1 MRGDDKKA
9 EVGYCDGCFDLM
21 HAGHFN
27 ALRQAAARCG
37 RLVVG
42 IHADA
47 EIARYKGPTVL
58 RQDERYAMLRHLR
71 WVDGVLEG
79 APYEPTAETLRRAG
93 ADACFHGDDL
103 PAVSASGE
111 HAYGALEREGKFRT
125 FARTPGVSTTHISSR
140 LLELAQHQQAGGNN
154 SKEGGGGGADRSL
167 PPAGPVSMELL
178 RAFAPCAAKGGAC
191 VLVPS
196 TFDLFHAGHASV
208 LERAAGLGL
217 RVVAGVV
224 DSRDAVV
231 PLAQRAVAV
240 AACRWVDGVVIGVGA
255 SASDAELDEF
265 GVEVVVAHA
274 FDPQRELRA
283 PPQAAASRRGTL
295 REIRGER
302 DYLTKAEILRR
313 VREGADAYAERNR
326 ACRAKPGAPAW

>member
-1 MRGDDKKA
+1 MRGDDKKV

-27 ALRQAAARCG
+27 ALRQASARCG

-93 ADACFHGDDL
+93 ADVCFHGDDL

-111 HAYGALEREGKFRT
+111 HAYGALEREGMFRT

-140 LLELAQHQQAGGNN
+140 LLELAQHQ
-154 SKEGGGGGADRSL
+154 EGGDQGEERHGG
-167 PPAGPVSMELL
+167 PAGPVSMELL

-196 TFDLFHAGHASV
+196 TFDLFNAGHASV
-208 LERAAGLGL
+208 LERAADLGL

-224 DSRDAVV
+224 DSSDAVV

-240 AACRWVDGVVIGVGA
+240 AACRWVDNVVIGVGA

-313 VREGADAYAERNR
+313 VCEGAGAYTERNR